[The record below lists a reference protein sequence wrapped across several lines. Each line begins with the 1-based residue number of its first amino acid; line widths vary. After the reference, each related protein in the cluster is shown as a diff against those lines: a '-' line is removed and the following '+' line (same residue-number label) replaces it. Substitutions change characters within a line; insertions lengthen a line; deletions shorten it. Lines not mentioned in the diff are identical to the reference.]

1 MVTVATCTDLAQA
14 ELIKSILE
22 GSGVAAFV
30 PDENSVLWGNVI
42 GGFRVQV
49 AEEEVN
55 IANDVLRQS
64 GEFPSET
71 PVALD

>member
-1 MVTVATCTDLAQA
+1 MVTVATCSDLAQA

-30 PDENSVLWGNVI
+30 PDENSVLWGGVI

-49 AEEEVN
+49 AEEELN
-55 IANDVLRQS
+55 IATDVLR
-64 GEFPSET
+64 GVDLPAPPT
-71 PVALD
+71 P